1 MLPKEITTIFHNDLP
16 MIITFII
23 KELAEKIEWQ
33 VPCLEK
39 NTEKYIAFS
48 ILIEKEVERIG

>member
-1 MLPKEITTIFHNDLP
+1 MLPKEITTIFHNYLT
-16 MIITFII
+16 MIIIFII

-33 VPCLEK
+33 VSCLEK

>member
-1 MLPKEITTIFHNDLP
+1 MLPKEITTIFHNDLT
-16 MIITFII
+16 MIIIFII

-33 VPCLEK
+33 VSCLEK
-39 NTEKYIAFS
+39 NTGKYIAFS